1 MTSDLRDR
9 LHDLADRTPSAAGP
23 PDLWSRGVRR
33 RRASQ
38 ATTAAMIVVLVLVIG
53 AGGLAWRDDRAVQP
67 AAPHGQAEFPDHFY
81 APSPWLR
88 TFSRPPGPLLA
99 ILPAEQKSLL
109 HTHEGVVGIT
119 AHGNVYG
126 FLDLP
131 SSAIASSGA
140 DIGLAL
146 CPDGNRVA
154 FWVTG
159 TTTGRPNTEMNGGVT
174 VTGVGVYDTVTG
186 QTRVH
191 QFPSQHGLQP
201 SLLTWTDSSTLM
213 FGYGRIHNDGSSGS
227 SHATYAGTY
236 VWRADAPEP
245 SELPSGTVPPY
256 PDSWSSGA
264 ARGMLLTAGFQ
275 RHWRLVD
282 PRTPP
287 SVRRFGVQRPA
298 RMPVL
303 SPDLREIGGVEQPSL
318 DEGYYSLLL
327 ARMPIGTPER
337 AAVFRRIPAGKQ
349 WYATVGWD
357 GNDDLVALRR
367 LTGVQQV
374 GNGDVMAELD
384 RVQVRTGTYTKL
396 AEVEAGANVADPFSE
411 LLATSYLDAPVVRAE
426 PPDSPWSQR
435 WLALLGVLG
444 AAVAFCLW
452 VRRGRR
458 A

>member
-1 MTSDLRDR
+1 MGTDLRDR
-9 LHDLADRTPSAAGP
+9 LHDLADRTPRTP
-23 PDLWSRGVRR
+23 PPADLWSRGVRR
-33 RRASQ
+33 RRAGQ

-53 AGGLAWRDDRAVQP
+53 AGGLAWRGDRAVQP
-67 AAPHGQAEFPDHFY
+67 AAPHGRAEFPDRFY

-88 TFSRPPGPLLA
+88 TFSRPPGPLVA

-109 HTHEGVVGIT
+109 HTHQGVVGIT
-119 AHGNVYG
+119 AQGNVYG

-131 SSAIASSGA
+131 SSAIARSGA
-140 DIGLAL
+140 DVGLAV
-146 CPDGNRVA
+146 CPDGTRVA

-159 TTTGRPNTEMNGGVT
+159 TTTGRANTEMNGGAT
-174 VTGVGVYDTVTG
+174 VTGVGIYDTVTG

-191 QFPSQHGLQP
+191 QVTSEHGLQP
-201 SLLTWTDSSTLM
+201 SLLTWTDGSTLM

-236 VWRADAPEP
+236 VWRAGAPEP
-245 SELPSGTVPPY
+245 SELPPGTVPPY

-264 ARGMLLTAGFQ
+264 ARGMLLTTGYEH
-275 RHWRLVD
+275 HWWLVD
-282 PRTPP
+282 TGTPT

-303 SPDLREIGGVEQPSL
+303 SPDLREIGGVHQTSV
-318 DEGYYSLLL
+318 DEGIYSLLL
-327 ARMPIGTPER
+327 ARIPGGTQDR

-349 WYATVGWD
+349 WYATVGWA
-357 GNDDLVALRR
+357 GKDDLVALRR
-367 LTGVQQV
+367 LTGAHQV
-374 GNGDVMAELD
+374 NNGDVMAELD
-384 RVQVRTGTYTKL
+384 HVQVRTGTYTKL
-396 AEVEAGANVADPFSE
+396 AEVEAGANVADPYSE
-411 LLATSYLDAPVVRAE
+411 LLATSYLDAPVVSAA
-426 PPDSPWSQR
+426 PPDSPWSER
-435 WLALLGVLG
+435 WLALLGALG